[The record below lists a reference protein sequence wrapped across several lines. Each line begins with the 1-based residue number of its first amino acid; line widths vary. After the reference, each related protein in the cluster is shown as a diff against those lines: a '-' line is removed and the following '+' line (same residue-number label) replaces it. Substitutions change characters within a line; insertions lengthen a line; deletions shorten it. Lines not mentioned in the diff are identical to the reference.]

1 MSLTGNLSTMSLA
14 EIFQWLNSG
23 TKTGTLRLESKTG
36 LIKDVYFDN
45 GTINSASSSDPRE
58 LIGQYLLNCNKINE
72 KQLVHALE
80 RQRRDHVLLG
90 KILVQEGILNQ
101 EELSE
106 ILCTISEEII
116 YDLFLWKEG
125 KFEFYD
131 GILPERELPNMN
143 LDITHIVLEGARR
156 EDEWLQIKDAFPDDA
171 TVILPNVEKIAENLP
186 LTPEN
191 ANILK
196 YIDGSRSLLELTRF
210 VRTTKFNVCRQ
221 LLDLYEHGMIAIG
234 DFGGQQ
240 FNPPNQSNDPFQNT
254 FTEIEN
260 YLKKGEI
267 ENAEHTLRKLSKRMP
282 DNENIAK
289 LKQLVED
296 KKLETT
302 AKRVINPNAVP
313 ALSMDVN
320 KITRLNL
327 SPEEGFIISR
337 VNGVFDVKSIIK
349 ISPFDEPLCLKI
361 FKQFMDDG
369 VISFK

>member
-36 LIKDVYFDN
+36 LVKDVYFDQ

-72 KQLVHALE
+72 QQLVDALE

-90 KILVQEGILNQ
+90 KILVQEGILKNK
-101 EELSE
+101 ELSE

-131 GILPERELPNMN
+131 GKLPERELPNMN

-156 EDEWLQIKDAFPDDA
+156 EDEWLQIKDVFPDEA
-171 TVILPNVEKIAENLP
+171 VVIRPNVETIAEKLP
-186 LTPEN
+186 IPAEL
-191 ANILK
+191 AMLLK
-196 YIDGSRSLLELTRF
+196 CIDGNRSILEITRI
-210 VRTTKFNVCRQ
+210 VRLTKFNVCRL
-221 LLDLYEHGMIAIG
+221 LLDLHESGMIEVG
-234 DFGGQQ
+234 DFEGQV
-240 FNPPNQSNDPFQNT
+240 FTLGNQSNDPVQKSFS
-254 FTEIEN
+254 EIEE
-260 YLKKGEI
+260 LLAKGDI
-267 ENAEHTLRKLSKRMP
+267 DSAEHTLKKLALRMP
-282 DNENIAK
+282 ESDSLIK
-289 LKQLVED
+289 LKRLVED

-337 VNGVFDVKSIIK
+337 INGVFDVKSIIK

>member
-23 TKTGTLRLESKTG
+23 QKTGTLRVVSKTG
-36 LIKDVYFDN
+36 LTKDVYFEQ

-58 LIGQYLLNCNKINE
+58 LIGQYLLNSNKISE
-72 KQLVHALE
+72 QQLVDALE
-80 RQRRDHVLLG
+80 KQRRDHVLLG
-90 KILVQEGILNQ
+90 KILVQQKLLKE

-106 ILCTISEEII
+106 ILFTISEEII

-131 GILPERELPNMN
+131 ARLPERELPNMN

-156 EDEWLQIKDAFPDDA
+156 EDEWLQIKDAFPDEA
-171 TVILPNVEKIAENLP
+171 TMIRPNIERIAENLP
-186 LTPEN
+186 LP
-191 ANILK
+191 ADSADLLQF
-196 YIDGSRSLLELTRF
+196 IDGNRSLLEITRC
-210 VRTTKFNVCRQ
+210 VRLTKFKVCQ
-221 LLDLYEHGMIAIG
+221 KLLELHEKGMVERGNFDTQRFSIPNGGHHPLNQEFAAIEDLL
-234 DFGGQQ
+234 
-240 FNPPNQSNDPFQNT
+240 N
-254 FTEIEN
+254 
-260 YLKKGEI
+260 KGEI
-267 ENAEHTLRKLSKRMP
+267 ENAEHALLKLAKRLP
-282 DNENIAK
+282 DSNGLEQLHK
-289 LKQLVED
+289 LVED

-337 VNGVFDVKSIIK
+337 INGVFDVKSIIK
-349 ISPFDEPLCLKI
+349 ISPFEEPLCLKI